1 MTIQKCAKCDTEL
14 RTNRGV
20 IKILYPV
27 FIKDEFVIFYL
38 CRPCFIKAD
47 SQRADEFLSWVK
59 EKEPVK

>member
-47 SQRADEFLSWVK
+47 SQRGMSFLVGLK
-59 EKEPVK
+59 NRR